1 MRCMRRQVYGRPPC
15 GQFSD
20 PGFQPT
26 CAVPRGIPLTRPE
39 RSGGHGHWKA
49 NTKITRNEKFFRKK
63 KNLKNNLI
71 KSFKENFEK
80 YF

>member
-1 MRCMRRQVYGRPPC
+1 M
-15 GQFSD
+15 
-20 PGFQPT
+20 
-26 CAVPRGIPLTRPE
+26 PLTRPE

-80 YF
+80 YFKM